1 MINFNHDSVRK
12 CLKRLPHPAD
22 KFVFCPCCMSFL
34 KATPLLLPSS
44 TVFRNLFLS
53 FFSNSCFF
61 SWGLECCLF
70 GLMCVTGVGNWNEGW
85 LHANESSPLSPCF
98 THSSS
103 KWLMEWLEGRIAQ
116 MRETVL
122 CCCQDSV
129 RAAGKLPPI
138 FTSLC
143 SASNFYCV
151 LLPSL

>member
-1 MINFNHDSVRK
+1 MTPSENVWKDCPILQTNLCFVPAVCPFWKQHLSYY
-12 CLKRLPHPAD
+12 LPP
-22 KFVFCPCCMSFL
+22 
-34 KATPLLLPSS
+34 PSS
-44 TVFRNLFLS
+44 EIFFFL

-103 KWLMEWLEGRIAQ
+103 KWLMEWPEGRAAR
-116 MRETVL
+116 MGETVL

-143 SASNFYCV
+143 SASNFYWV